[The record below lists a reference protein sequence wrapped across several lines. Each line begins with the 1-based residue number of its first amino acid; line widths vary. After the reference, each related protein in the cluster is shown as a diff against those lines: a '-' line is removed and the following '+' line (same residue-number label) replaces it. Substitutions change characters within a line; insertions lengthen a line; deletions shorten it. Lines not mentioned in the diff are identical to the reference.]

1 MPRFRPAVRTPILLL
16 VGLALGLV
24 AVDMFAQPGRYRIG
38 PRDQVQIRVQELP
51 SLDGELEVADDGTL
65 TLETIGVVDAQG
77 LTEDELAQRIRRLLL
92 EQGLRKATV
101 TVTVGE
107 YRSRPVAVI
116 GSVGSPGNHLVPGRP
131 SLLEVLL
138 TAGGLGT
145 DHGPVVQVRR
155 RADNGLTD
163 QVEISVRDLIEV
175 GDPDVNIPI
184 FAGDLINVPPAK
196 KVTIHFLGEVRNV
209 GSLTFGGGERVTLLT
224 AIARAGGLTEAAS
237 NKIRIQRLGA
247 DGEREE
253 IIADFRRVLD
263 GKDTDPVLVDGDLVV
278 VKESFF

>member
-1 MPRFRPAVRTPILLL
+1 MSRPRSTLPFALFLVLVSIAANELL
-16 VGLALGLV
+16 
-24 AVDMFAQPGRYRIG
+24 AQPGRYRIG

-51 SLDGELEVADDGTL
+51 ELDGEQQVADDGTV
-65 TLETIGVVDAQG
+65 TLGTIGVVDAQG
-77 LTEDELAQRIRRLLL
+77 LTEDELARRIRDRLLA
-92 EQGLRKATV
+92 EGLRKATV
-101 TVTVGE
+101 TVTLGE

-116 GSVGSPGNHLVPGRP
+116 GAVGSPGNHVVPGRP

-138 TAGGLGT
+138 TAGGLEN
-145 DHGPVVQVRR
+145 DHGPVIQVRR

-163 QVEISVRDLIEV
+163 QVEIAVRDLIEL

-184 FAGDLINVPPAK
+184 FAGDLINVPPAEK
-196 KVTIHFLGEVRNV
+196 ITIHFLGEVKNV
-209 GSLTFGGGERVTLLT
+209 GSLTFESHRRVTLLT

-237 NKIRIQRLGA
+237 RKIRIQRRGA

-253 IIADFRRVLD
+253 IVADFRRVLD
-263 GKDTDPVLVDGDLVV
+263 GDEPDPELRDGDLVV